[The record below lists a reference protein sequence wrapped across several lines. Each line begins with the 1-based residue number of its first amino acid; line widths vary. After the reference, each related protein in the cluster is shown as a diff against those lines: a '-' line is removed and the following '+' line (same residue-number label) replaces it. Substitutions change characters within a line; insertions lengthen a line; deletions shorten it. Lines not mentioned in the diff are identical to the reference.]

1 MLRLARIAEAPALA
15 EMSRELIEAG
25 LAWRYTPR
33 RLAALMAERDVL
45 VVVMEQAGDEV
56 GGETGSGAG
65 SGAGSLQGFAEMQ
78 FRDERA
84 HLVLL

>member
-45 VVVMEQAGDEV
+45 VVVMEAGDEV
-56 GGETGSGAG
+56 GGETGSGARPRG
-65 SGAGSLQGFAEMQ
+65 LSRPAARKAL
-78 FRDERA
+78 R
-84 HLVLL
+84 